1 MRGIQTP
8 VRNVRRRIFK
18 EIAKF
23 GYEQRNL
30 QDLEDLPY
38 EIVPGEVAKYR
49 DSIYRERAI
58 VGERLRLAMGM
69 SLNPADKPTRI
80 TKGIDE
86 SNISGKYYE
95 PPLLQVI
102 PSACNECKEKA
113 FIVGEQCQG
122 CMAHPCMEVCP
133 KKAISFKDG
142 YSYIDQEK
150 CIKCGTCI
158 ESCAFA
164 AIREE

>member
-38 EIVPGEVAKYR
+38 EIIPGEVAKYR

-80 TKGIDE
+80 
-86 SNISGKYYE
+86 NFF
-95 PPLLQVI
+95 PLLSARDIFSRIVIDGQVPI
-102 PSACNECKEKA
+102 AG
-113 FIVGEQCQG
+113 F
-122 CMAHPCMEVCP
+122 
-133 KKAISFKDG
+133 
-142 YSYIDQEK
+142 
-150 CIKCGTCI
+150 
-158 ESCAFA
+158 
-164 AIREE
+164 

>member
-1 MRGIQTP
+1 MRGIETP

-23 GYEQRNL
+23 GYEQKNL

-86 SNISGKYYE
+86 VIFQKNIMNRHFFRSFH
-95 PPLLQVI
+95 LLVT
-102 PSACNECKEKA
+102 N
-113 FIVGEQCQG
+113 V
-122 CMAHPCMEVCP
+122 
-133 KKAISFKDG
+133 KKKHLL
-142 YSYIDQEK
+142 
-150 CIKCGTCI
+150 
-158 ESCAFA
+158 
-164 AIREE
+164 

>member
-69 SLNPADKPTRI
+69 SLNPAR
-80 TKGIDE
+80 
-86 SNISGKYYE
+86 S
-95 PPLLQVI
+95 
-102 PSACNECKEKA
+102 
-113 FIVGEQCQG
+113 
-122 CMAHPCMEVCP
+122 
-133 KKAISFKDG
+133 
-142 YSYIDQEK
+142 
-150 CIKCGTCI
+150 
-158 ESCAFA
+158 
-164 AIREE
+164 EEHTSELFQRSIMSRHFFR

>member
-30 QDLEDLPY
+30 QDLEDQPY
-38 EIVPGEVAKYR
+38 DIIPGEVAKYR

-80 TKGIDE
+80 TKGKGIYCRRAVP
-86 SNISGKYYE
+86 G
-95 PPLLQVI
+95 
-102 PSACNECKEKA
+102 
-113 FIVGEQCQG
+113 
-122 CMAHPCMEVCP
+122 MH
-133 KKAISFKDG
+133 
-142 YSYIDQEK
+142 
-150 CIKCGTCI
+150 GT
-158 ESCAFA
+158 SVYGSLS
-164 AIREE
+164 EEGN

>member
-69 SLNPADKPTRI
+69 SLIQRI
-80 TKGIDE
+80 NQQE
-86 SNISGKYYE
+86 
-95 PPLLQVI
+95 LR
-102 PSACNECKEKA
+102 KEL
-113 FIVGEQCQG
+113 
-122 CMAHPCMEVCP
+122 MR
-133 KKAISFKDG
+133 AIFQRSIMSRHF
-142 YSYIDQEK
+142 
-150 CIKCGTCI
+150 
-158 ESCAFA
+158 F
-164 AIREE
+164 R